1 LDGRRPTAF
10 AALQLEHFFFTE
22 HRNPFICIGLIAAF
36 VDLSL
41 ITKTL
46 GSAELFAGLKLAAIV
61 GIYLLSSRKSPD
73 CAVIAKS
80 IVCRHF
86 VCGGDGAIGLL
97 KKAHLLKTGDSR
109 PDYLLCCVP

>member
-1 LDGRRPTAF
+1 LDGRRPTAL

-61 GIYLLSSRKSPD
+61 GIYLLSVHVSPR
-73 CAVIAKS
+73 IARLLPKALS
-80 IVCRHF
+80 VGILFAAGTALSVCS
-86 VCGGDGAIGLL
+86 
-97 KKAHLLKTGDSR
+97 KKR
-109 PDYLLCCVP
+109 IF